1 MTNQFSAQV
10 FQAMMDAAQ
19 DDEELLEFFGDCL
32 ASFRDYEGAIL
43 EMEGWMKLYRP
54 ATLGTGAYQERREA
68 LDAARTR
75 CHNAVLA
82 HVSALNRMAAAQ
94 GLEPVYD
101 GTVSEDAPY
110 RRQVADAVL
119 GYLHTL
125 VEGRL

>member
-1 MTNQFSAQV
+1 MTNQFSAQT
-10 FQAMMDAAQ
+10 FHTLMDRAQ
-19 DDEELLEFFGDCL
+19 DDPELLEFFGDCL
-32 ASFRDYEGAIL
+32 DSFRAYQAAIL

-54 ATLGTGAYQERREA
+54 ETLGAAAYQDRREA
-68 LDAARTR
+68 LDKARTR

-82 HVSALNRMAAAQ
+82 NVSALNRMAAAQ

-101 GTVSEDAPY
+101 GTVSEETPY

-125 VEGRL
+125 VEGRV